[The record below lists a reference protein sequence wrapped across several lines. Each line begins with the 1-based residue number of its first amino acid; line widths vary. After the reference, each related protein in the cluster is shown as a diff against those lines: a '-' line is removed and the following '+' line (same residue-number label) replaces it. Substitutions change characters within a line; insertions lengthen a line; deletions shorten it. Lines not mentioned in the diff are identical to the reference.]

1 MTRRADVVEDVEW
14 LIYCGETHVEAIS
27 QRLGYANPR
36 SLIRALYR
44 VGRPDLAALIHKTQT
59 RQIPMTTRH
68 APDLDD
74 LDPLDL
80 DAPDLDQDEGLTP
93 PPLDQDNPDDLDDL
107 DPEDDQ
113 DDNRHTWTL

>member
-68 APDLDD
+68 APDLD
-74 LDPLDL
+74 
-80 DAPDLDQDEGLTP
+80 APDLDQDEGLTP

>member
-1 MTRRADVVEDVEW
+1 
-14 LIYCGETHVEAIS
+14 
-27 QRLGYANPR
+27 
-36 SLIRALYR
+36 
-44 VGRPDLAALIHKTQT
+44 
-59 RQIPMTTRH
+59 MTTRH